1 MHHHCTSGH
10 HPAQWQAMSGRG
22 HRHRGSGRGRRGGGP
37 DGGDY
42 RIGKMLGDGDLK
54 LIVLALLAENPRHGY
69 DIIKALEEKS
79 SGVYSPSPGVVY
91 PTLTFLEEA
100 GYATAVAEGT
110 KKVYSI
116 TEEGSAHHRG
126 EPRCGRQHSGRDR
139 ARRPQD
145 VARPRLVGLGR
156 RVAGYAEPGGAQQG
170 QAAFAGADHRRDRR
184 LRRGPATA
192 DRDPQPGRRRGARQE
207 RRLEWRMSLS
217 PCLQTRRRLRRN
229 PRASV
234 TAAVGSRR
242 CRRPPI

>member
-10 HPAQWQAMSGRG
+10 HPAQWQAMAGRG

-116 TEEGSAHHRG
+116 TEEGSAHLEENRDAADSILA
-126 EPRCGRQHSGRDR
+126 EIERVGRKMSR
-139 ARRPQD
+139 ARAWSD
-145 VARPRLVGLGR
+145 W
-156 RVAGYAEPGGAQQG
+156 AEGSPDTPNL
-170 QAAFAGADHRRDRR
+170 AALNKA
-184 LRRGPATA
+184 
-192 DRDPQPGRRRGARQE
+192 
-207 RRLEWRMSLS
+207 
-217 PCLQTRRRLRRN
+217 RRRLRALIIDVIEGSEEDQQRLTEILN
-229 PRASV
+229 RA
-234 TAAVGSRR
+234 ADEALGKNAG
-242 CRRPPI
+242 